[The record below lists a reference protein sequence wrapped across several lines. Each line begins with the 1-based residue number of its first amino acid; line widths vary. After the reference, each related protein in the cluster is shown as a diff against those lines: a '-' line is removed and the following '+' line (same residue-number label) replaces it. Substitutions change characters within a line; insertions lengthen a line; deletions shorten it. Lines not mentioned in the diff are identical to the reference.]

1 MNLWTYELKFSSLEI
16 TVVSGKNEDDYSRSM
31 NLEDFPNIQKSNATS
46 HSIYL
51 ESGYNCTIN
60 LVTCGI
66 KKLIMR
72 TTDIIKELCRL
83 PVNKRI
89 YVIEKT
95 IQSIRQQ
102 EDYHQMTIATD
113 SLGNDYK
120 NDKELTVF
128 TNIDFEDF
136 YETR

>member
-1 MNLWTYELKFSSLEI
+1 MK
-16 TVVSGKNEDDYSRSM
+16 
-31 NLEDFPNIQKSNATS
+31 
-46 HSIYL
+46 
-51 ESGYNCTIN
+51 
-60 LVTCGI
+60 
-66 KKLIMR
+66 
-72 TTDIIKELCRL
+72 TTKIIKELSRL

-102 EDYHQMTIATD
+102 EDSNQLTIAAD
-113 SLGNDYK
+113 HLSNDYK

-128 TNIDFEDF
+128 TEIDFENF

>member
-1 MNLWTYELKFSSLEI
+1 MK
-16 TVVSGKNEDDYSRSM
+16 
-31 NLEDFPNIQKSNATS
+31 
-46 HSIYL
+46 
-51 ESGYNCTIN
+51 
-60 LVTCGI
+60 
-66 KKLIMR
+66 
-72 TTDIIKELCRL
+72 TTEIIKELSRL

-102 EDYHQMTIATD
+102 EDSNQLTIAAD
-113 SLGNDYK
+113 HLSNDYK

-128 TNIDFEDF
+128 TEIDFENF